1 MKEYRYKGTITVFLS
16 LVSVLFLSLIC
27 TMAESARVQGARAW
41 AAAVTD
47 MALFSVFAEY
57 EKEILADYDVLFLD
71 GGYGTGEFQP
81 ERVAL
86 QMRGYMEYNMVP
98 EKGLD
103 FGKNFQLFPME
114 MTECEV
120 SEYTLATDEEGSA
133 FYQQVVENRKDNLAG
148 ELLIKYQKSRE
159 EARQTQAA
167 ADAYVESDSQAE
179 QELIELEEKQAE
191 QQASEAAEQQTEEGT
206 EGQQE
211 EVVVVEEPQV
221 VNPLAEIKR
230 IKELGILGLVVKDAD
245 KISDKSV
252 EKSELP
258 SGRSL
263 KKGNLEIEK
272 VHQGAVADGIFQD
285 YLLDC
290 FGNMT
295 NPKEDGGLS
304 YQAEY
309 ILMGKNN
316 DRENLKAVVHR
327 LLLMREG
334 VNFIYAVS
342 NTEMRNQA
350 GALALAIAG
359 AAPIPGLVP
368 ALQAMLL
375 LAWAYGESLLDV
387 RTLLSGGRIP
397 LVKDES
403 TWKLSLENLSR
414 LTEVLEECDEG
425 GGSGQNYVDYLRML
439 LFICGK
445 SHYPMR
451 ALDMLEQEYVKK
463 HKGSKADAW
472 VVKANAKVGFSFPPV
487 FLRTAKVFMNL
498 EEAATGY
505 EVEGCFGY

>member
-1 MKEYRYKGTITVFLS
+1 
-16 LVSVLFLSLIC
+16 
-27 TMAESARVQGARAW
+27 
-41 AAAVTD
+41 
-47 MALFSVFAEY
+47 
-57 EKEILADYDVLFLD
+57 
-71 GGYGTGEFQP
+71 
-81 ERVAL
+81 
-86 QMRGYMEYNMVP
+86 MVP

-451 ALDMLEQEYVKK
+451 ALDMLKNIREVKRM
-463 HKGSKADAW
+463 HG
-472 VVKANAKVGFSFPPV
+472 
-487 FLRTAKVFMNL
+487 
-498 EEAATGY
+498 
-505 EVEGCFGY
+505 